1 MTDSIPNPASNAP
14 SEATGAR
21 PVRPRRR
28 ASVVGVLGELLITA
42 GVVVMLFL
50 GWYVWLN
57 DIIAGAQQQNAA
69 SEVQEQ
75 LRAEFERDRAE
86 SPDEPSEPRDPGEP
100 AVTAAPPEGEAFG
113 TLIVPRFGDSY
124 VRTIASGVDLQTVL
138 NNPRLGVGH
147 YMETQMPGEL
157 GNVALAAHR
166 TTYGAPFADIAEL
179 RVGDRI
185 YVETRDGWYE
195 YVFRNLEYVWP
206 TAVQVLEPVPQ
217 APQVE
222 ANERYLTLT
231 SCNPKFSAAE
241 RIIAYAV
248 FETWY
253 PRENGPP
260 AEISGLTQA
269 AAAPT
274 IG

>member
-1 MTDSIPNPASNAP
+1 MTDSIPREAASTP
-14 SEATGAR
+14 TEAEPQRRAR
-21 PVRPRRR
+21 PRV
-28 ASVVGVLGELLITA
+28 SVVGVIGELLITA

-57 DIIAGAQQQNAA
+57 DIITGAQQENAA
-69 SEVQEQ
+69 LEVQEQ
-75 LRAEFERDRAE
+75 LRAEFERDRG
-86 SPDEPSEPRDPGEP
+86 DEPVEPREPGEP
-100 AVTAAPPEGEAFG
+100 VVAVAPPAGEAFG

-138 NNPRLGVGH
+138 NNPRLGIGH
-147 YMETQMPGEL
+147 YSETQMPGEI

-195 YVFRNLEYVWP
+195 YAFRNLEYVWP

-231 SCNPKFSAAE
+231 SCNPRFSAAE

-253 PRENGPP
+253 PREDGPP
-260 AEISGLTQA
+260 ADIAGLTQA
-269 AAAPT
+269 TASPA